1 MAEVLLSE
9 AIALVTMVVRRH
21 VRGVLGIIGTGVKAM
36 ATGPIGNGM
45 MGTRGLDGTT
55 KRSKAATGQMEA
67 ILGTSMRMR
76 CKQEGLGEGLRVVGG
91 MGEEGII

>member
-1 MAEVLLSE
+1 MLG
-9 AIALVTMVVRRH
+9 TM
-21 VRGVLGIIGTGVKAM
+21 GADIPFTAMLIAM
-36 ATGPIGNGM
+36 ATGLVGNGM
-45 MGTRGLDGTT
+45 METRGLGETAQ
-55 KRSKAATGQMEA
+55 RSKAATGQMEA